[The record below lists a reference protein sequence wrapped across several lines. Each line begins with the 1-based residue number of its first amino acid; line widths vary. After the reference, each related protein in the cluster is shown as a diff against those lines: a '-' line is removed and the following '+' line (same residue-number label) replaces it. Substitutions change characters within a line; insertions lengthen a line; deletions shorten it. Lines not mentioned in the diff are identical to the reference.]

1 MAKGY
6 VKLNNELISGLA
18 RLKLSSPSSYMV
30 LFAIIRNTLCYHKN
44 QYELSNGFLEKATG
58 LSERSVIRA
67 IQELEG
73 KGIIKIVS
81 KSCGSHPRILRIL
94 TDRVVT
100 LTASANLTDNLDSEN
115 TDNLDSINTDSPDTQ
130 EIIANNSIK
139 EREKKEISFSERR
152 LTIEELA
159 AKSWA
164 EEYDEEDD
172 LGNL

>member
-6 VKLNNELISGLA
+6 VKLNNEFISGLA
-18 RLKLSSPSSYMV
+18 RLKLTSPSSYMV

-73 KGIIKIVS
+73 RGIIKTVS
-81 KSCGSHPRILRIL
+81 KNCGSHPRILRIL

-100 LTASANLTDNLDSEN
+100 LTASSNLTDNSDSEN
-115 TDNLDSINTDSPDTQ
+115 TDNSDSINTDNPVTQ
-130 EIIANNSIK
+130 EIIGNNSIK
-139 EREKKEISFSERR
+139 EREKKEISFSS
-152 LTIEELA
+152 LEE
-159 AKSWA
+159 AKRYYA
-164 EEYDEEDD
+164 EHPEEVEDD
-172 LGNL
+172 GYI

>member
-18 RLKLSSPSSYMV
+18 RLKLTSPSSYMV
-30 LFAIIRNTLCYHKN
+30 LFAIIRNTLCYHRN
-44 QYELSNGFLEKATG
+44 QHELSNGFLENATG

-67 IQELEG
+67 ISELEQ

-81 KSCGSHPRILRIL
+81 KNSGSHPRLVRIL

-115 TDNLDSINTDSPDTQ
+115 TDSLDSNNTDSPDNQ
-130 EIIANNSIK
+130 EIIGNKRINK
-139 EREKKEISFSERR
+139 REKKENSFSSLEEAKRYYEEHP
-152 LTIEELA
+152 EEL
-159 AKSWA
+159 
-164 EEYDEEDD
+164 DD
-172 LGNL
+172 DDV

>member
-18 RLKLSSPSSYMV
+18 RLKLTSPSSYMV

-67 IQELEG
+67 IQELESR
-73 KGIIKIVS
+73 GIIKTVS
-81 KSCGSHPRILRIL
+81 KNCGSHPRILRIL

-100 LTASANLTDNLDSEN
+100 LTASSNLTDNSDSEN
-115 TDNLDSINTDSPDTQ
+115 TDNSDSINTDSPVTQ
-130 EIIANNSIK
+130 EIIGNNSIK
-139 EREKKEISFSERR
+139 EREKKEISFSS
-152 LTIEELA
+152 LEE
-159 AKSWA
+159 AKRYYA
-164 EEYDEEDD
+164 EHPEEVEDD
-172 LGNL
+172 GDI

>member
-67 IQELEG
+67 IQELESR
-73 KGIIKIVS
+73 GIIKTVS
-81 KSCGSHPRILRIL
+81 KNCGSHPRILRIL

-100 LTASANLTDNLDSEN
+100 LTASSNFTDNSDSEN
-115 TDNLDSINTDSPDTQ
+115 TDNSDSINTDSPVTQ
-130 EIIANNSIK
+130 EIIGNNSIK
-139 EREKKEISFSERR
+139 EREKKEISFSS
-152 LTIEELA
+152 LEE
-159 AKSWA
+159 AKRYYA
-164 EEYDEEDD
+164 EHPEEVEDD
-172 LGNL
+172 GYI

>member
-6 VKLNNELISGLA
+6 VKLNNEFISGLA
-18 RLKLSSPSSYMV
+18 RLKLTSPSSYMV

-67 IQELEG
+67 IQELESR
-73 KGIIKIVS
+73 GIIKTVS

-100 LTASANLTDNLDSEN
+100 LTASANLTDNSDSEN
-115 TDNLDSINTDSPDTQ
+115 TDNSDSNNTDSPVTQ
-130 EIIANNSIK
+130 EIIGNNSIK
-139 EREKKEISFSERR
+139 EREKKEISFSSLEEAKRYYEEHP
-152 LTIEELA
+152 EEL
-159 AKSWA
+159 
-164 EEYDEEDD
+164 DD
-172 LGNL
+172 GDI